1 MESEIPVVAT
11 PVGGIPDIVKHE
23 VNGLLVKEKD
33 PSSIANAIDRIFSDK
48 DLEKKIVMN
57 AKETVKE
64 FYPERT
70 AKQHFDILQRLVN
83 KKNS

>member
-1 MESEIPVVAT
+1 MEFQ
-11 PVGGIPDIVKHE
+11 
-23 VNGLLVKEKD
+23 EKD

-64 FYPERT
+64 FYPEKT